1 MNTAVDCWRQT
12 TGQGKGEL
20 ATQSGLWNVYM
31 ERDGY
36 LRTQTLDKYLSE
48 ETLPQRPRWRQ
59 VAATAEFVLAACAQR
74 HACHRELQNA
84 LARLKQLG

>member
-48 ETLPQRPRWRQ
+48 DTLPELMDIVIERYHR
-59 VAATAEFVLAACAQR
+59 AE
-74 HACHRELQNA
+74 
-84 LARLKQLG
+84 